1 MKSQKVFRVTLHQAQ
16 LVYDIFRSCDVYVA
30 LKDGEMCVIYN
41 FSGNC
46 FRSSLNALRSH
57 GFRSPR
63 FKRTSCIEAQPEL
76 LRPYA
81 LTFDFCY
88 IYF

>member
-16 LVYDIFRSCDVYVA
+16 LVYNIFHSCNVYVA
-30 LKDGEMCVIYN
+30 LKDGKICVIYD

-46 FRSSLNALRSH
+46 LRSSLNALRSR
-57 GFRSPR
+57 GFDSPR
-63 FKRTSCIEAQPEL
+63 FNCVSCIEAQPEL
-76 LRPYA
+76 FRPYA